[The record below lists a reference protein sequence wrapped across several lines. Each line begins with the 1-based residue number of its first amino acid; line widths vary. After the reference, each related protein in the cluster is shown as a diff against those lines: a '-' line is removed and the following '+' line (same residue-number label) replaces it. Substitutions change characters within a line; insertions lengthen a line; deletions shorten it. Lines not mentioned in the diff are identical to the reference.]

1 MYLLSKKNTQN
12 IDLLVNIFYAYF
24 CITVKPVS
32 LIFNT
37 TLFAQYK
44 FDLFMYFL
52 NARAMSCEGKPTC
65 TDHGNCWEHQYS
77 IFIEMRFTNHLSG

>member
-12 IDLLVNIFYAYF
+12 IDLLLNIFYAYF

-44 FDLFMYFL
+44 FDLFIFFL
-52 NARAMSCEGKPTC
+52 IARAMSCKGQPTC
-65 TDHGNCWEHQYS
+65 TS
-77 IFIEMRFTNHLSG
+77 SF